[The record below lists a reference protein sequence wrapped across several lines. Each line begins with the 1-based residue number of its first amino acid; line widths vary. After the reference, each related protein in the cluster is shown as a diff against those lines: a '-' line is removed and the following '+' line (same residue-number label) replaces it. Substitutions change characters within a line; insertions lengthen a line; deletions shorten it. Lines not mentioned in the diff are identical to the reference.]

1 MADRGPN
8 SIAISWKKAHATL
21 HAVLSGRVAGQD
33 AVANGLADWAASQ
46 AHAAANQSMREAYLC
61 YLDAKRADFIDFLT
75 DINLL
80 ILDILEA
87 DALLRKEKASLPKQL
102 LGIAGPKPQPLML
115 ATSFDCP
122 GIEDGARLELWEP
135 CGNQSAVGMDSNFDI
150 LYLFWS
156 TAYFAPASEGQLG
169 SSWIEL

>member
-1 MADRGPN
+1 M
-8 SIAISWKKAHATL
+8 
-21 HAVLSGRVAGQD
+21 
-33 AVANGLADWAASQ
+33 
-46 AHAAANQSMREAYLC
+46 
-61 YLDAKRADFIDFLT
+61 
-75 DINLL
+75 

-87 DALLRKEKASLPKQL
+87 DALLRKEKTSLPKQL

-135 CGNQSAVGMDSNFDI
+135 CGNQSAVGMDPNFDI